1 MFILY
6 NILFIYNGMKNSKKN
21 KNNLR
26 KTNNTRKKNNRKKK
40 LIIITGGANFLDYFT
55 PSYWFPSKPTDPTQV
70 GKLKGEFIEKDKAD
84 DLPEAE
90 AVRVAEP
97 IAVANEVQAETKKK
111 KKKKKGK
118 DIREL
123 YQIKYDELRAD
134 KEFFDNPNIMTWCF
148 NEPDLEPVG
157 IVHVTSLVGINIV
170 RTSLTTLTNIVG
182 SKGTLDENMHRL
194 RNEIY
199 IEIEHVMKRHEID
212 KVCNVGVAF
221 TKDSGTLILNAFGT
235 ALRKKI

>member
-1 MFILY
+1 
-6 NILFIYNGMKNSKKN
+6 MKYSKKI
-21 KNNLR
+21 KKNLR
-26 KTNNTRKKNNRKKK
+26 DNINNNTRKKTNRFKKKK

-55 PSYWFPSKPTDPTQV
+55 PNYWFPSKPTDPTQV

-84 DLPEAE
+84 DLPVAEAE
-90 AVRVAEP
+90 VVRGAEP
-97 IAVANEVQAETKKK
+97 NAVQADTKKK
-111 KKKKKGK
+111 KKKKKGP

-123 YQIKYDELRAD
+123 YQIKMDELRAD
-134 KEFFDNPNIMTWCF
+134 KEFFDNPNITTWCF

-157 IVHVTSLVGINIV
+157 IVHITSLVGINIV
-170 RTSLTTLTNIVG
+170 RSSLTTLTNIVG

-194 RNEIY
+194 RNELY
-199 IEIEHVMKRHEID
+199 IDMENVMKRHEID